1 MTCVG
6 SPAQA
11 QPFGIE
17 NRVANTSLLI
27 TDLPAAAPGSMQIE
41 RVFLELSFTNPVLII
56 EVPDGSQRLCVVQK
70 NGLIRIFTKAPDPP
84 ADEVFTF
91 LDISDRVL
99 NAGEQGLLGLA
110 FDPDYAINGQ
120 FYLYYS
126 WSGTDPNDPDN
137 PDAPGT
143 SYISRFTND
152 LPADNSVDPG
162 SEEILLKIPQPYTN
176 HNGGMIAFGPDQMLY
191 IGLGD
196 GGSGG
201 DPQNNAQDTTTLLG
215 NILRIDVRAE
225 PDSDLN
231 YHIPTDNPFYNGGPD
246 GVNTR
251 KEIYAYGLR
260 NPWRFSFDAL
270 NGYLFAG
277 DVGQGTREEID
288 VITPGENF
296 GWRIMEGTLC
306 YNPPQCDTSGLTLPL
321 VDYGRTEGNSV
332 TGGYVYW
339 GNQVPELYGVY
350 IYGDYGSGR
359 IWGLRYDGS
368 NLDGPYTLVSSS
380 GLNISGFGQDSSGEV
395 YVLDLFSGNVYVLRP
410 VSGGGDFPTRLSD
423 IPALLAAGSG
433 TDQTNQ
439 GIIPYEPSAKL
450 WSDGALKERYIAL
463 ANLDQ
468 MGYRASGGWD
478 FPENSVVI
486 KNFILPMD
494 ERDPINTAKRIETR
508 LLYRKS
514 NQWHGFSYEWNDG
527 ETDAQLLWGAKT
539 KIYSIVD
546 TGGQPVTINYLFP
559 SRSQCIQCHTNAAN
573 GILGP
578 NTPQM
583 NFNITYPASGV
594 TDNQLHTYDHIGLF
608 SASLPDIPA
617 HLPRMP
623 DSNDALSSWQKR
635 ARAYLAA
642 NCSMCHQPGGTAP
655 TSLDFRWEAGN
666 SQMNAINVPPGNG
679 DLGIEGALII
689 STRDIDKSVL
699 LHRIELRDGLFQMP
713 PLGTSRPDQ
722 AAENI
727 IRQWIISLRS
737 RAVVPLVP
745 LLLLD
750 Y

>member
-1 MTCVG
+1 MITCFG

-17 NRVANTSLLI
+17 NRVSNTSLLI
-27 TDLPAAAPGSMQIE
+27 TDLPAAEPGAMQIE
-41 RVFLELSFTNPVLII
+41 RAFPALSFTNPVLII
-56 EVPDGSQRLCVVQK
+56 EMPDESRRLAVVQK
-70 NGLIRIFTKAPDPP
+70 NGLIRVFTRAPNPT
-84 ADEVFTF
+84 ADDVSTF

-99 NAGEQGLLGLA
+99 DAGEQGLLGLA
-110 FDPDYAINGQ
+110 FDPDYANTGQ
-120 FYLYYS
+120 FYVYYS
-126 WSGTDPNDPDN
+126 WSGTDP
-137 PDAPGT
+137 GT
-143 SYISRFTND
+143 SRISRFTND
-152 LPADNSVDPG
+152 NPAQNSVNPD
-162 SEEILLKIPQPYTN
+162 SEKILLKIPQPYTN
-176 HNGGMIAFGPDQMLY
+176 HNGGMIAFGSDKMLY

-201 DPQNNAQDTTTLLG
+201 DPLNSGQDTTTLLG
-215 NILRIDVRAE
+215 SILRIDVRAE
-225 PDSDLN
+225 PDPDLD
-231 YHIPTDNPFYNGGPD
+231 YRIPTDNPFFNGGPD
-246 GVNTR
+246 GGDTR

-277 DVGQGTREEID
+277 DVGQNTREEID
-288 VITPGENF
+288 VITPGGNF

-306 YNPPQCDTSGLTLPL
+306 FNPPQCNPSGLTLPL

-332 TGGYVYW
+332 TGGYVYL
-339 GNQVPELYGVY
+339 GDQVASLYGMY

-359 IWGLRYDGS
+359 IWGLRYDGT

-380 GLNISGFGQDSSGEV
+380 GLNISGFGQDASGEV
-395 YVLDLFSGNVYVLRP
+395 YILDLFSGNVYVLRP
-410 VSGGGDFPTRLSD
+410 VNSGGDFPTRLSD

-433 TDQTNQ
+433 ADQTNQ

-450 WSDGALKERYIAL
+450 WSDGTLKERFIAL
-463 ANLDQ
+463 ANLDRI
-468 MGYRASGGWD
+468 GYRVSGGWD

-508 LLYRKS
+508 LLFRKN
-514 NQWHGFSYEWNDG
+514 NQWHGFSYEWNND
-527 ETDAQLLWGAKT
+527 ETDAQLLWSAKAKT
-539 KIYSIVD
+539 YSIVD
-546 TGGQPVTINYLFP
+546 TDGQPVTINYLFP

-594 TDNQLHTYDHIGLF
+594 SDNQLRTYDHIGLF
-608 SASLPDIPA
+608 SAPLPDIPA
-617 HLPRMP
+617 HLPKMP
-623 DSNDALSSWQKR
+623 DSNDVSVSWQKR

-655 TSLDFRWEAGN
+655 TSLDFRWEVGN
-666 SQMNAINVPPGNG
+666 SQMRAINVPPGNG

-699 LHRIELRDGLFQMP
+699 LRRIELRDGLFQMP

-722 AAENI
+722 EGI
-727 IRQWIISLRS
+727 DLIRQWVITLKN
-737 RAVVPLVP
+737 RAIVPILP
-745 LLLLD
+745 LILFD
-750 Y
+750 